1 MDKLRL
7 WWLVGCVAGLIASL
21 IAQPMPDKGNVA
33 ESPEARITVARVDTK
48 APIAGAI
55 LTNRQGQTLGFTDAT
70 GSLRVGLPATARE
83 ELTVRA
89 EGYRIKSLPVERNGG
104 VPETYEIYLDP
115 VTAIQQEGVRET
127 VDLMPASEPSES
139 VDLVKVYVRQDP
151 GAMLT
156 QQDPAKK
163 PAVVFAVQLSA
174 TSRPVADASAFKSWE
189 SVGPVFIHQEEG
201 LYKVRIGPY
210 ASQQEAKAAL
220 LKVKEKG
227 KMDAFIVVQQGRE
240 ENQIT
245 DRKPAQLAAQAQPAD
260 APATTTAPA
269 SAADEPF
276 ALEEGA
282 EYKVRLASYLKPGG
296 FSTREIEQ
304 YGTFETY
311 RQGEWTIMLIGGLK
325 SKEEAERVRAAVAA
339 KGFPDA
345 RVVIDRGG
353 VLEDAPKQ

>member
-33 ESPEARITVARVDTK
+33 ESREARINVARIDTRS
-48 APIAGAI
+48 PIAGAV
-55 LTNRQGQTLGFTDAT
+55 LTNRQGQTLGFTDAS

-83 ELTVRA
+83 ELIIRA
-89 EGYRIKSLPVERNGG
+89 EGYKRKSLPVGQSGG
-104 VPETYEIYLDP
+104 VPETYQVYLEP
-115 VTAIQQEGVRET
+115 ATAMQPGGLEET
-127 VDLMPASEPSES
+127 VDLMPASTMPADEEM
-139 VDLVKVYVRQDP
+139 VKVYVRQDRE
-151 GAMLT
+151 AILA
-156 QQDPAKK
+156 QQDPTTK
-163 PAVVFAVQLSA
+163 PAVMFAVQLSA
-174 TSRPVADASAFKSWE
+174 TSRPVADASAFKAWE
-189 SVGPVFIHQEEG
+189 SIGPVFIHQEEG

-210 ASQQEAKAAL
+210 ATQQEAKVAL

-227 KMDAFIVVQQGRE
+227 KADAFIVVQQGRE

-245 DRKPAQLAAQAQPAD
+245 DRKPSQPAAQEPPAAQPVT
-260 APATTTAPA
+260 PAPA

-276 ALEEGA
+276 VLEEGA

-296 FSTREIEQ
+296 FNTREIEQ

-311 RQGEWTIMLIGGLK
+311 RQGEWTIMLIGGL
-325 SKEEAERVRAAVAA
+325 SSREEAERVRAAVAA

-353 VLEDAPKQ
+353 ILEDAPKN

>member
-33 ESPEARITVARVDTK
+33 ESSEARITVSRMDTK
-48 APIAGAI
+48 SPIAGAV
-55 LTNRQGQTLGFTDAT
+55 LTNRKGQTLGFTDAK
-70 GSLRVGLPATARE
+70 GSLLVGLPATARE
-83 ELTVRA
+83 ELTIRA
-89 EGYRIKSLPVERNGG
+89 DGYKLLSLPVERTGG
-104 VPETYEIYLDP
+104 VPESYEVYLEP
-115 VTAIQQEGVRET
+115 VTAIQPDGGGET
-127 VDLMPASEPSES
+127 IDLLAASASPAGEEM
-139 VDLVKVYVRQDP
+139 VKVYVRQDRE
-151 GAMLT
+151 AILA

-163 PAVVFAVQLSA
+163 PAVMFAVQLSA
-174 TSRPVADASAFKSWE
+174 TSRPVGDVSAFKTWE
-189 SVGPVFIHQEEG
+189 SVGPVFIHPEEG

-210 ASQQEAKAAL
+210 ATQPEAKAAL
-220 LKVKEKG
+220 IQVKEKG

-240 ENQIT
+240 ENQIA
-245 DRKPAQLAAQAQPAD
+245 DRKPIQPSAPERD
-260 APATTTAPA
+260 ATQPVTPAPA

-276 ALEEGA
+276 VLEEGA

-296 FSTREIEQ
+296 FNTREIEQ

-325 SKEEAERVRAAVAA
+325 SKEDAERVRAAVAT

-353 VLEDAPKQ
+353 VLEDAPRN

>member
-33 ESPEARITVARVDTK
+33 ESPEARIMVARIDTRS
-48 APIAGAI
+48 PIAGAI
-55 LTNRQGQTLGFTDAT
+55 LTNRQGQTLGFTDAS
-70 GSLRVGLPATARE
+70 GSLRVGLPATDRE

-89 EGYRIKSLPVERNGG
+89 EGYKIQSLPVERSSG
-104 VPETYEIYLDP
+104 VSETYEVYLEP
-115 VTAIQQEGVRET
+115 VTDTQPGGREET
-127 VDLMPASEPSES
+127 VDLMPASASPAGEEM
-139 VDLVKVYVRQDP
+139 VKVYVRQDR
-151 GAMLT
+151 AALLAR
-156 QQDPAKK
+156 QDSTTK
-163 PAVVFAVQLSA
+163 PVVMFAVQLSA
-174 TSRPVADASAFKSWE
+174 TSRPVADASAFKAWE
-189 SVGPVFIHQEEG
+189 SVGPVFIHREEG

-210 ASQQEAKAAL
+210 ATQQEAKAAL

-227 KMDAFIVVQQGRE
+227 KTDAFIVVQQGRE
-240 ENQIT
+240 ENQVT
-245 DRKPAQLAAQAQPAD
+245 DRKPAEPTTQERPAAQPVT
-260 APATTTAPA
+260 PAPA

-276 ALEEGA
+276 VLEDGA

-296 FSTREIEQ
+296 FNTREIEQ

-311 RQGEWTIMLIGGLK
+311 RQGEWTIMLIGGL
-325 SKEEAERVRAAVAA
+325 SSREEAERVRAAVAT

-353 VLEDAPKQ
+353 ILEDAPRN